1 MHRQFGKTL
10 VRLIRQEEGAF
21 LTEFALVFPMLIF
34 MSIGLLEFSLL
45 AYDYQRATEATRRA
59 VRFAIIGNDVANTAN
74 LLLGNVIQC
83 TSSGGVVSCTGGSPS
98 EFADARFAEML
109 DSMQVAY
116 PLILEEHLRITYES
130 TDVGDADEAGGII
143 PLVTIEV
150 LFLKHEFMLGPLIG
164 LDYMY
169 YPDFRTSVLGSGRT
183 VNSVTA
189 PGGGGGGGGKK

>member
-1 MHRQFGKTL
+1 MSRYLGKIL
-10 VRLIRQEEGAF
+10 VRLIKQEKGAA
-21 LTEFALVFPMLIF
+21 LVEFALVFPMLIF

-59 VRFAIIGNDVANTAN
+59 VRFAIIGNNVANTAN
-74 LLLGNVIQC
+74 LLIGNKIVC

-116 PLILEEHLRITYES
+116 PLILEKHLRITYES
-130 TDVGDADEAGGII
+130 TNVGNAKEAGGII

-164 LDYMY
+164 LDYIY

-183 VNSVTA
+183 VNATGA
-189 PGGGGGGGGKK
+189 DPGGKK